1 MHCDS
6 LVHFDVLMHAM
17 LRWVFFVCR
26 SGEDHRS
33 LPDVLRDLQSQLA
46 GQEPAQVPGQ
56 SLARPLHVVLQ
67 VHPLCNPSGLSHVC
81 LSWE

>member
-1 MHCDS
+1 MAPDVACSDAPTLSIS
-6 LVHFDVLMHAM
+6 LIATWVDAPALLSWDVGRA
-17 LRWVFFVCR
+17 
-26 SGEDHRS
+26 GEDHRS

-67 VHPLCNPSGLSHVC
+67 VCHCAPSI
-81 LSWE
+81 

>member
-1 MHCDS
+1 M
-6 LVHFDVLMHAM
+6 
-17 LRWVFFVCR
+17 CR

-67 VHPLCNPSGLSHVC
+67 VQLFTSFPISLTFC
-81 LSWE
+81 LSWEAMFWVARGGSQFMEVGVNLN